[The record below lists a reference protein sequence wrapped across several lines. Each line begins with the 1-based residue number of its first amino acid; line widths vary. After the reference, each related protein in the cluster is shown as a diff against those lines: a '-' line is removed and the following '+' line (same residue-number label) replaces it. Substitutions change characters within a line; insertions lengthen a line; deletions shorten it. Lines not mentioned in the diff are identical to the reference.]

1 MAQAGSG
8 QRGTS
13 VHGSRTA
20 QGTTG
25 NNRLVS
31 GGDCKKPSIPMLW
44 KAMRPGVRMGYSSA

>member
-1 MAQAGSG
+1 MAQAGGG